1 MQTSNNLV
9 AAACRSISKFIGFR
23 RDAAAPAMTPAPVI
37 SHPAPVA
44 ASFEPVAFVETTA
57 VPSEVEPA
65 VVSLGDAAESGGDDV
80 PDASLS
86 NDPSSDLITLAASN
100 AGENVQ
106 GRLHLARQA
115 RDQHRL
121 DDAQELLLATNER
134 FPNVPDVVGDLARLA
149 ETRHDWVAAEH
160 WWREFSALAPHIWW
174 ALSAVGRAVR
184 EQGRVADADALVT
197 ELHER
202 FPNEPAVFMEAARLA
217 EQKGDWPEAEHQW
230 GELAV
235 RFPDSWESYRGR
247 ARILREQGELVG
259 AHELLN
265 QAVGRFPSS
274 IELLHDL
281 SRVAE
286 AQQDWP
292 EAERGWRSFIAVK
305 PGVWWSYTA
314 LFESLCRQRRP
325 EEAFATYADAREI
338 LPNEIHLCTVF
349 VRAFGEAGYFDEA
362 RSVLAETLDRERNIA
377 PRDLLHLGW
386 SAIKCE
392 DWEAAVDCARR
403 LQVQFQEDPKNS
415 ADISE
420 FEHLLQTRLA
430 EVDPDMLAALDK
442 ARSNPR
448 PSPIGAG

>member
-23 RDAAAPAMTPAPVI
+23 RDAAAPAMTPVPVI

-57 VPSEVEPA
+57 VPADVEPG
-65 VVSLGDAAESGGDDV
+65 VVSLGDVAESCGDDV
-80 PDASLS
+80 VDASLS
-86 NDPSSDLITLAASN
+86 NDPSSDLTTLAAT
-100 AGENVQ
+100 AGENWQ
-106 GRLHLARQA
+106 DRLLLARQA

-134 FPNVPDVVGDLARLA
+134 FPNVPDIVGDLARLA
-149 ETRHDWVAAEH
+149 ETRRDWVAAEQ
-160 WWREFSALAPHIWW
+160 WWREFSSLAPHIWW

-202 FPNEPAVFMEAARLA
+202 FPNEPAIFMEAARSA

-247 ARILREQGELVG
+247 ARILREQGELVA
-259 AHELLN
+259 AHELLK
-265 QAVGRFPSS
+265 QAVGRFPSAM
-274 IELLHDL
+274 ELLHDL
-281 SRVAE
+281 ARVAE

-292 EAERGWRSFIAVK
+292 EAERGWLSFIAVK
-305 PGVWWSYTA
+305 PGIWWSYTA

-325 EEAFATYADAREI
+325 EEAFATYAEAREI
-338 LPNEIHLCTVF
+338 LPNEIHLCTAF

-362 RSVLAETLDRERNIA
+362 RSVLAETLDRERHIA

-403 LQVQFQEDPKNS
+403 LQVEVPANS
-415 ADISE
+415 EISSEISE
-420 FEHLLQTRLA
+420 FDHWLKSRLA
-430 EVDPDMLAALDK
+430 EVAPGTLAALD
-442 ARSNPR
+442 
-448 PSPIGAG
+448 